1 MKAIKS
7 LLVLLLAV
15 VGSDAFTTKKRER
28 RPAFKS
34 APVSM
39 EEQQTAS
46 ASASATGNTAGAGP
60 LFAMPSHSMAS
71 ALMQPEDAEDE
82 LDIGYGTALV
92 SCMLSLALGFGI
104 GYGT

>member
-1 MKAIKS
+1 MKAIKT
-7 LLVLLLAV
+7 LLVVLLAV

-39 EEQQTAS
+39 EEQTAS
-46 ASASATGNTAGAGP
+46 ASASATGSGGGP
-60 LFAMPSHSMAS
+60 LFAMPPHSMAP
-71 ALMQPEDAEDE
+71 ALMHPQDAEDE

-92 SCMLSLALGFGI
+92 SCMLSLALGFGL

>member
-1 MKAIKS
+1 MKAIKT

-39 EEQQTAS
+39 EEQTAS
-46 ASASATGNTAGAGP
+46 TSAAGSAGGP
-60 LFAMPSHSMAS
+60 LFAMPSHSMAP
-71 ALMQPEDAEDE
+71 ALMHPEAAEDE

-92 SCMLSLALGFGI
+92 SCMLSLALGFGL